1 MPDFGSPFTKLASCC
16 KLTDTELV
24 GAIRFM
30 VAAEY
35 EATQLYLQIARPTGY
50 SLAINV
56 LKGIADKEVVHAG
69 EFLLLLR
76 ELAPNEKIFYV
87 RGVKSIEERILK
99 AKIKKL

>member
-1 MPDFGSPFTKLASCC
+1 MPDFGSPISELASCS

-50 SLAINV
+50 SLAINM
-56 LKGIADKEVVHAG
+56 LKEIADKEIVHAG
-69 EFLLLLR
+69 AFLRLLR
-76 ELAPNEKIFYV
+76 EFAPNEKYFYV
-87 RGVKSIEERILK
+87 KGVKSIEERILK
-99 AKIKKL
+99 EKIKKL

>member
-1 MPDFGSPFTKLASCC
+1 MPDFGSPFPELASCC

-56 LKGIADKEVVHAG
+56 LKDIADKEIVHAR
-69 EFLLLLR
+69 EFLRLLR
-76 ELAPNEKIFYV
+76 EFAPNEKNFYV

-99 AKIKKL
+99 GEIKKL